1 MPNSNKGLQSM
12 PIDKDPDHETH
23 MKHLEQKWRAV
34 LVGAAYHTESVACL
48 VVPAAGCGV
57 LGNDASEVGAT
68 LGRLLAQEF
77 AGRFDEVVVV
87 NPGGRLGDEFA
98 KAVQEAHIATCQE
111 AVQDQPTVNARQD
124 NLRDPLQP
132 DRPTVH
138 ARRPGMWRM
147 CSILWNR
154 CFYRSAGPQA
164 RQPLLG

>member
-34 LVGAAYHTESVACL
+34 LMGAAYLTESVACL

-98 KAVQEAHIATCQE
+98 KAVKEAHIATCQMPP
-111 AVQDQPTVNARQD
+111 VLPQP
-124 NLRDPLQP
+124 DPQP
-132 DRPTVH
+132 DRLTVH
-138 ARRPGMWRM
+138 PRQDDPRCAAGMLRM
-147 CSILWNR
+147 C
-154 CFYRSAGPQA
+154 
-164 RQPLLG
+164 